1 MKRIVCLL
9 FIAMLLCA
17 CAGTG
22 GQNGAGAAKEYG
34 SDYAQRVADAWKEK
48 GYLDDMARYSDMDL
62 LDYYGIDLS
71 LCKCGVGFSDAV
83 GYTTEAVV
91 VVADGTAADEI
102 ETLLTEH
109 VASMKEVFRSYDP
122 EAYRIAENAV
132 MLREG
137 DLIVMIVS
145 PDAQAM
151 LDTLRT
157 VTP

>member
-1 MKRIVCLL
+1 MKRLVCILL
-9 FIAMLLCA
+9 IAALFCA
-17 CAGTG
+17 FGCDKE
-22 GQNGAGAAKEYG
+22 NGAAKEYG
-34 SDYAQRVADAWKEK
+34 ADYAQRVAEAWEKK
-48 GYLDDMARYSDMDL
+48 GYLDDMARYTDVDL

-83 GYTTEAVV
+83 GYTTEAIV
-91 VVADGTAADEI
+91 VVADGAAADEI
-102 ETLLTEH
+102 ESLLSEH

-122 EAYRIAENAV
+122 EAYKIMENAE

-157 VTP
+157 VAP

>member
-9 FIAMLLCA
+9 FIIMLLCA
-17 CAGTG
+17 CTG
-22 GQNGAGAAKEYG
+22 ANGQNGAGAAKEYG
-34 SDYAQRVADAWKEK
+34 ADYAQRVADAWKEK

-91 VVADGTAADEI
+91 VVADGAAADEI

>member
-1 MKRIVCLL
+1 MKRFAC
-9 FIAMLLCA
+9 MLLIAALFFLFGCGQGN
-17 CAGTG
+17 GT
-22 GQNGAGAAKEYG
+22 AGASKEYG
-34 SDYAQRVADAWKEK
+34 DDYAQRVADAWKEK
-48 GYLDDMARYSDMDL
+48 GYLDEMARYSDTDL

-71 LCKCGVGFSDAV
+71 ACKCGAGFSDAV

-91 VVADGTAADEI
+91 VVADGDVADGI
-102 ETLLTEH
+102 ESLLNEH

-122 EAYRIAENAV
+122 EAYKIAENAV

-137 DLIVMIVS
+137 QLIVMIVS

-157 VTP
+157 VAP

>member
-1 MKRIVCLL
+1 MKRLVCILL
-9 FIAMLLCA
+9 IAALFCA
-17 CAGTG
+17 FGCDKENGT
-22 GQNGAGAAKEYG
+22 AKEYG
-34 SDYAQRVADAWKEK
+34 ADYAQRVAETWEKK
-48 GYLDDMARYSDMDL
+48 GYLDDMARYSDVDL

-91 VVADGTAADEI
+91 VVADGAAADEI
-102 ETLLTEH
+102 ESLLSEH

-122 EAYRIAENAV
+122 EAYKIMENAV

-137 DLIVMIVS
+137 ELIVMIVS

-157 VTP
+157 VAP